1 MLFVSLYII
10 SIIIIK
16 IFNMMR
22 VSYDNIYNI
31 VFQSDIFS
39 MIIVVLINN
48 LKKVNVR
55 ISFIKKGIKDKK
67 SILIKKEG
75 RKRSILIE
83 KKTCQRYKYM
93 IS

>member
-16 IFNMMR
+16 IFNIMK
-22 VSYDNIYNI
+22 VSYDNIYNM
-31 VFQSDIFS
+31 VFHLAIFS

-67 SILIKKEG
+67 V
-75 RKRSILIE
+75 
-83 KKTCQRYKYM
+83 Y
-93 IS
+93 

>member
-1 MLFVSLYII
+1 
-10 SIIIIK
+10 
-16 IFNMMR
+16 MMK

-31 VFQSDIFS
+31 VFQSAIFS

>member
-16 IFNMMR
+16 IFNMMK

-31 VFQSDIFS
+31 VFQSAIFS

-55 ISFIKKGIKDKK
+55 ISFIKKGKK
-67 SILIKKEG
+67 INKYIKKN
-75 RKRSILIE
+75 KAE
-83 KKTCQRYKYM
+83 KEVY
-93 IS
+93 

>member
-16 IFNMMR
+16 IFNMMK

-31 VFQSDIFS
+31 VFQSAIFS

-48 LKKVNVR
+48 VKKVNVR

-67 SILIKKEG
+67 V
-75 RKRSILIE
+75 
-83 KKTCQRYKYM
+83 Y
-93 IS
+93 

>member
-10 SIIIIK
+10 SIIVIK
-16 IFNMMR
+16 IFNMMK

-31 VFQSDIFS
+31 VFHSAIFS

-67 SILIKKEG
+67 V
-75 RKRSILIE
+75 
-83 KKTCQRYKYM
+83 Y
-93 IS
+93 

>member
-1 MLFVSLYII
+1 
-10 SIIIIK
+10 
-16 IFNMMR
+16 MMK

-31 VFQSDIFS
+31 VFQSAIFS

-67 SILIKKEG
+67 SILIYKKKYIN
-75 RKRSILIE
+75 RKKDLPKI
-83 KKTCQRYKYM
+83 
-93 IS
+93 

>member
-1 MLFVSLYII
+1 LLFVSLYII
-10 SIIIIK
+10 SVIVIK
-16 IFNMMR
+16 IFNMMK

-31 VFQSDIFS
+31 VFQSAIFS

-67 SILIKKEG
+67 V
-75 RKRSILIE
+75 
-83 KKTCQRYKYM
+83 Y
-93 IS
+93 

>member
-1 MLFVSLYII
+1 
-10 SIIIIK
+10 
-16 IFNMMR
+16 MMK

-31 VFQSDIFS
+31 VFQSAIFS

-67 SILIKKEG
+67 SILIKK
-75 RKRSILIE
+75 KAE
-83 KKTCQRYKYM
+83 KEVY
-93 IS
+93 

>member
-1 MLFVSLYII
+1 MLFASLYII

-16 IFNMMR
+16 IFNMMK

-31 VFQSDIFS
+31 VFHSAIFS

-67 SILIKKEG
+67 V
-75 RKRSILIE
+75 
-83 KKTCQRYKYM
+83 Y
-93 IS
+93 

>member
-16 IFNMMR
+16 IFNMMK

-31 VFQSDIFS
+31 VFQSAIFS

-67 SILIKKEG
+67 V
-75 RKRSILIE
+75 
-83 KKTCQRYKYM
+83 Y
-93 IS
+93 

>member
-10 SIIIIK
+10 SVIVIK
-16 IFNMMR
+16 IFNMMKI
-22 VSYDNIYNI
+22 SYDNIYNI
-31 VFQSDIFS
+31 MFHSAIFS

-67 SILIKKEG
+67 V
-75 RKRSILIE
+75 
-83 KKTCQRYKYM
+83 Y
-93 IS
+93 

>member
-16 IFNMMR
+16 IFNIMK
-22 VSYDNIYNI
+22 VSYDNIYNM
-31 VFQSDIFS
+31 VFQSAIFS

-67 SILIKKEG
+67 V
-75 RKRSILIE
+75 
-83 KKTCQRYKYM
+83 Y
-93 IS
+93 

>member
-16 IFNMMR
+16 IFNMMK

-31 VFQSDIFS
+31 VFQSAIFS

-55 ISFIKKGIKDKK
+55 ISFIKK
-67 SILIKKEG
+67 E
-75 RKRSILIE
+75 
-83 KKTCQRYKYM
+83 
-93 IS
+93 

>member
-16 IFNMMR
+16 IFNMMK
-22 VSYDNIYNI
+22 VSYDNIYNM
-31 VFQSDIFS
+31 VFQSAIFS

-67 SILIKKEG
+67 V
-75 RKRSILIE
+75 
-83 KKTCQRYKYM
+83 Y
-93 IS
+93 

>member
-1 MLFVSLYII
+1 MLFVLLYII
-10 SIIIIK
+10 SILIIK
-16 IFNMMR
+16 IFNMMK

-31 VFQSDIFS
+31 VYHSAIFS

-67 SILIKKEG
+67 V
-75 RKRSILIE
+75 
-83 KKTCQRYKYM
+83 Y
-93 IS
+93 

>member
-16 IFNMMR
+16 IFNMMK

-31 VFQSDIFS
+31 VFQSAIFS

-55 ISFIKKGIKDKK
+55 ISLIKKGIKDKK
-67 SILIKKEG
+67 V
-75 RKRSILIE
+75 
-83 KKTCQRYKYM
+83 Y
-93 IS
+93 

>member
-16 IFNMMR
+16 IFNMMK
-22 VSYDNIYNI
+22 VSYDNIYNM
-31 VFQSDIFS
+31 VFHLAIFS

-67 SILIKKEG
+67 V
-75 RKRSILIE
+75 
-83 KKTCQRYKYM
+83 Y
-93 IS
+93 

>member
-1 MLFVSLYII
+1 MLYVSLYII

-16 IFNMMR
+16 IFNMMK

-31 VFQSDIFS
+31 VFQSAIFS

-55 ISFIKKGIKDKK
+55 ISFIKK
-67 SILIKKEG
+67 E
-75 RKRSILIE
+75 
-83 KKTCQRYKYM
+83 
-93 IS
+93 

>member
-31 VFQSDIFS
+31 VFHSAIFS

-67 SILIKKEG
+67 V
-75 RKRSILIE
+75 
-83 KKTCQRYKYM
+83 Y
-93 IS
+93 

>member
-10 SIIIIK
+10 SLIVIK
-16 IFNMMR
+16 IFNMMK

-31 VFQSDIFS
+31 VFQSAIFS

-67 SILIKKEG
+67 V
-75 RKRSILIE
+75 
-83 KKTCQRYKYM
+83 Y
-93 IS
+93 

>member
-16 IFNMMR
+16 IFNMMK
-22 VSYDNIYNI
+22 VSYDNIYNM
-31 VFQSDIFS
+31 VFHSAIFS

-67 SILIKKEG
+67 V
-75 RKRSILIE
+75 
-83 KKTCQRYKYM
+83 Y
-93 IS
+93 